1 RPFAFLSRPSLEP
14 ELGAPKALAAP
25 PPPAP
30 PQAPPDIN
38 ISINIS
44 GRGVNVSTGPGGA
57 PRPKPS
63 EDFAFEKKFEDEMDF
78 SDCAG
83 FDEDFMGESL
93 PMPLPSAKLRKKLA
107 KLIDSPSSY
116 TLRYH
121 HF

>member
-1 RPFAFLSRPSLEP
+1 
-14 ELGAPKALAAP
+14 
-25 PPPAP
+25 
-30 PQAPPDIN
+30 
-38 ISINIS
+38 
-44 GRGVNVSTGPGGA
+44 
-57 PRPKPS
+57 PRLQPS

-121 HF
+121 HFSSIHHAVRRVPVVTGANVHRAYRYAELDEEGSRRD